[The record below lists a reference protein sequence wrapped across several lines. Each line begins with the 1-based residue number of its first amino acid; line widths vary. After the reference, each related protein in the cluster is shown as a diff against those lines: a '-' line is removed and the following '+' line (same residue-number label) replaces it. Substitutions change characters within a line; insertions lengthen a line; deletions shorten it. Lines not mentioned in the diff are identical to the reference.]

1 MALVFQLTQDS
12 KEIMRISKESGKSLN
27 HLHSCL
33 SDIKT
38 RANESLTSIVEADK
52 LSNGQSK
59 WKLLSNIHVHS
70 PLILSGHSC
79 NLFFQGKAVPSDDL
93 LDDDSSSEEETE
105 PETKKLK
112 NNTWVTNLLYFGIH
126 RMTEMKPVIGSE
138 RHWLQYTLTSLITR
152 KKELDNFTFK
162 LGFLIC
168 TTWISSLV

>member
-59 WKLLSNIHVHS
+59 
-70 PLILSGHSC
+70 
-79 NLFFQGKAVPSDDL
+79 
-93 LDDDSSSEEETE
+93 
-105 PETKKLK
+105 
-112 NNTWVTNLLYFGIH
+112 
-126 RMTEMKPVIGSE
+126 
-138 RHWLQYTLTSLITR
+138 
-152 KKELDNFTFK
+152 
-162 LGFLIC
+162 
-168 TTWISSLV
+168 